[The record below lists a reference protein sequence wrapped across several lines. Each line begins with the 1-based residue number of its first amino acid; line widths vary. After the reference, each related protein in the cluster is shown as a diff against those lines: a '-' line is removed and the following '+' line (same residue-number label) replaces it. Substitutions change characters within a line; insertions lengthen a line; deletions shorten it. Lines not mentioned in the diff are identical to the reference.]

1 MEYEQF
7 LMNLRQESVGVIF
20 LLQAIHI
27 EMPAASGC
35 DSAKGCFKS
44 WCRVVH
50 WARMKYVV
58 KCLLQK
64 LLPGYHIRAL
74 RANLRG
80 GVPPWRSVDERT
92 GPPKHLTLGVVV
104 ESCITGDRSLST
116 GVQSLAFDTVLKYRR
131 LHQYASCPST
141 QAWLQCLDEV
151 ARYNFGWRDFIVLHP
166 CPHEYGSSSAALL
179 QGHTQRGAN
188 GQWKTAQMVKLDT
201 LKALLCCRAC
211 RIIAPAALGTTYAL
225 LYLL

>member
-1 MEYEQF
+1 MITLLADSHEQMMEYEQF

-58 KCLLQK
+58 KCLVQK

-104 ESCITGDRSLST
+104 ESCITGDRGPVSLNWRP
-116 GVQSLAFDTVLKYRR
+116 VPCVRYR
-131 LHQYASCPST
+131 A
-141 QAWLQCLDEV
+141 EV
-151 ARYNFGWRDFIVLHP
+151 
-166 CPHEYGSSSAALL
+166 SSAAPVCVVSVNTSLASMP
-179 QGHTQRGAN
+179 R
-188 GQWKTAQMVKLDT
+188 
-201 LKALLCCRAC
+201 
-211 RIIAPAALGTTYAL
+211 
-225 LYLL
+225 